1 TVPQTEI
8 PLHLLCGQHP
18 RLPGAQ
24 AVRQALPPGPED
36 LQVQLSCVMGVSV
49 MKNLLAGGFLFVG
62 GAVLLT
68 ADGAVSPVISGAG
81 GVCTMLG
88 VGILLYFLF
97 SNNGKYE

>member
-1 TVPQTEI
+1 
-8 PLHLLCGQHP
+8 
-18 RLPGAQ
+18 
-24 AVRQALPPGPED
+24 
-36 LQVQLSCVMGVSV
+36 

-68 ADGAVSPVISGAG
+68 ADGTVAPVISGAG

-97 SNNGKYE
+97 SSNGKYD

>member
-1 TVPQTEI
+1 
-8 PLHLLCGQHP
+8 
-18 RLPGAQ
+18 
-24 AVRQALPPGPED
+24 
-36 LQVQLSCVMGVSV
+36 MGVSV
-49 MKNLLAGGFLFVG
+49 TKNLLAGGFLFVG